1 VDKSTLCSSL
11 VITVV
16 SFTALQWLYRAYKR
30 REMFFKIRRRYLK
43 ARRSI
48 EHLREKLSEIRINKD
63 VLSLNFSELQKLLQS
78 GELGALEV
86 LQAYQ
91 TMALNINEEINAIT
105 DVIESATSEAIRLD
119 GVNDRGP
126 LHGIPI
132 SVKESVGLKGLDCT
146 AGFGQLADVLKKDD
160 SVLIKVL
167 RLKGAIPFI
176 RTNIPQGMRSF
187 ACSNPIYGETKNPL
201 NMSRCPGGS
210 SGGEGAI
217 IGGKG
222 SILGV
227 GSDIGG
233 SLRCPAA
240 FCGICA
246 LKPTSSRISS
256 FGNFSTD
263 AIGGQNIVPSA
274 YGPMGRDVTTLIDFM
289 EAVICPEMFSL
300 DPHVTPI
307 PFRHE
312 LLESSAPLRIG
323 YYVYDECTRCTPPV
337 VRAVMMAKSL
347 LQDRGHTLVEIKPY
361 KPMYACADILIPA
374 LFGDDCDSYADLLK
388 YDTTCEIMY
397 NTYRFNQYPYLL
409 RLLFMRLQQL
419 MHNDP
424 LIVAMMKRKSMRSI
438 SDWFRKA
445 NECKEYQMEFATR
458 WKKQNLD
465 VVICP
470 CLPCAPPRVG
480 LEQKLLAILT
490 YTGLYNVLNYPS
502 GTLPVTTVTTSDV
515 GNTMNPSY
523 YPAYTAIEK
532 LIQRDCEGS
541 EGLPIGIQVV
551 GLPFT
556 EEVVLR
562 VIISRAF
569 YLINFKEH
577 NFFQTCSHFDLYNV
591 LNYPAGT
598 LPVTTSD
605 VGNTMNPSYY
615 PAYTDIEKLIQRDCE
630 GSEGLPIGIQVV
642 GLPFTEEVVLRV
654 MLELETALK
663 SSHRH

>member
-1 VDKSTLCSSL
+1 MSPIKSSY
-11 VITVV
+11 I
-16 SFTALQWLYRAYKR
+16 LYQ
-30 REMFFKIRRRYLK
+30 
-43 ARRSI
+43 
-48 EHLREKLSEIRINKD
+48 INKD

-312 LLESSAPLRIG
+312 L
-323 YYVYDECTRCTPPV
+323 
-337 VRAVMMAKSL
+337 
-347 LQDRGHTLVEIKPY
+347 VEIKPY

-419 MHNDP
+419 M
-424 LIVAMMKRKSMRSI
+424 
-438 SDWFRKA
+438 
-445 NECKEYQMEFATR
+445 EYQMEFATR

-490 YTGLYNVLNYPS
+490 YTGLYNVLNYPA

-562 VIISRAF
+562 V
-569 YLINFKEH
+569 
-577 NFFQTCSHFDLYNV
+577 
-591 LNYPAGT
+591 
-598 LPVTTSD
+598 
-605 VGNTMNPSYY
+605 
-615 PAYTDIEKLIQRDCE
+615 
-630 GSEGLPIGIQVV
+630 
-642 GLPFTEEVVLRV
+642 